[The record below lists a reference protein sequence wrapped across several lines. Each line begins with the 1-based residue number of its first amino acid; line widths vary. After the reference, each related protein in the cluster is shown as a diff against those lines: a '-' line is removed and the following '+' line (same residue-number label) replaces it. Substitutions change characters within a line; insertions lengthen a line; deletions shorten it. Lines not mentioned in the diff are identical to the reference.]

1 MLWGLFCCG
10 FFQPEVE
17 NREGAFIP
25 AEEKI
30 AQNIHKPKGTVQ
42 AERAVIFPGD
52 FWGREDGVGGIH
64 ACQLLCV

>member
-1 MLWGLFCCG
+1 MLGRMQFVNTLGTFLLWI
-10 FFQPEVE
+10 FQPEVE

-42 AERAVIFPGD
+42 AERAVIFP
-52 FWGREDGVGGIH
+52 RR
-64 ACQLLCV
+64 LLG